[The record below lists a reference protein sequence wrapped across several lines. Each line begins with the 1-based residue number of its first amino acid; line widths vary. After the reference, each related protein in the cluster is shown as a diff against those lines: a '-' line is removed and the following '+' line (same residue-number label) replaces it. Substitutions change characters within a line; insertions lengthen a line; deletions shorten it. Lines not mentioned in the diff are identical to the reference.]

1 MTRPNSFAGGGKPPH
16 SSGSAAAPKG
26 PHEPTEAEL
35 KREEKPGVPGFETW
49 AGVYWFVF
57 GSFVVVVLLL
67 VAFSGAYA

>member
-1 MTRPNSFAGGGKPPH
+1 MTRSH
-16 SSGSAAAPKG
+16 SSARDGHPSPSTGDPGAARG

-35 KREEKPGVPGFETW
+35 RREEKPGVPGFETW
-49 AGVYWFVF
+49 GGVYWFVF